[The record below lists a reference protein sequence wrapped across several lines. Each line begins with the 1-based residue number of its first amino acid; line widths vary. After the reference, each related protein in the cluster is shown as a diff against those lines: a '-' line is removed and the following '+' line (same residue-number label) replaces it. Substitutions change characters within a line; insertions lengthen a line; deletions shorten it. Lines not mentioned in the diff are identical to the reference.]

1 MSAPPTVLLLAG
13 EASGD
18 HHGAAVARALKERI
32 PGVRLEGLGGPAMA
46 AEGVELMAGLDDLAV
61 MGFAEVVRHLAFFWK
76 LERRVKARLER
87 GVDLVVPV
95 DYPGFNMRIM
105 GAAHARGIPV
115 LWYVA
120 PQIWAW
126 KEGRA
131 RTLAAQADRVAVILP
146 FEAELLAEAGAR
158 VAFVGHPLLERPDD
172 VPDRATFCDR
182 VGLDPERPV
191 LGLFPG
197 SRSQEIERHG
207 ELFAEAAHRVVRAR
221 PDVQPAV
228 ARAPTL
234 PEGSVAGLGLPVVDD
249 ARALQRH
256 ARAALVKSGTSTL
269 ETALE
274 GTPFVMAYRT
284 SAVTWWL
291 ARRLV
296 KVDHVALANL
306 VAGERVVPELLQD
319 EATPGALADAVLP
332 LLDPGSDAR
341 ARQEAG
347 LARVR
352 GALGTPG
359 ASDRVAGMAVELLEE
374 RTA

>member
-1 MSAPPTVLLLAG
+1 MSSPPTILLLAG

-18 HHGAAVARALKERI
+18 DHGAAVARALKERL

-76 LERRVKARLER
+76 LERRVKARLDR
-87 GVDLVVPV
+87 GVDLVLPV

-105 GAAHARGIPV
+105 TAAHDRGIPV
-115 LWYVA
+115 LWYIA

-146 FEAELLAEAGAR
+146 FEVELLAEAGAR
-158 VAFVGHPLLERPDD
+158 VGFVGHPLLERPDD
-172 VPDRATFCDR
+172 VPPRDAFCAAA
-182 VGLDPERPV
+182 GLDPDRPI

-207 ELFAEAAHRVVRAR
+207 ALFAEAGRRVARAR
-221 PDVQPAV
+221 PDVQLAV

-234 PEGSVAGLGLPVVDD
+234 PEGAVATLGLPVVSD

-256 ARAALVKSGTSTL
+256 SRAALVKSGTSTL

-284 SAVTWWL
+284 SALTYWL

-306 VAGERVVPELLQD
+306 VAGERVVPELLQG
-319 EATPGALADAVLP
+319 EATPEALAEALLP
-332 LLDPGSDAR
+332 LLDGESPER
-341 ARQEAG
+341 ARQEEG

-359 ASDRVAGMAVELLEE
+359 ASARVARMAVELLEE
-374 RTA
+374 RGT